1 MAKAPQKSKEA
12 KAKAAS
18 GGGKKSKKK
27 WSKGKSR
34 DKLQNMC
41 LFDKPT
47 YDRVLKEVPN
57 YKVLLFWSSFV
68 ENRLEIFILH
78 IFNDISYQVIT
89 PSIVSDR
96 MKIRGSLARRAIKVK
111 YQYFYKS
118 SITIKLPSGAPRNGQ
133 N

>member
-57 YKVLLFWSSFV
+57 YKVLLY
-68 ENRLEIFILH
+68 
-78 IFNDISYQVIT
+78 SYYRNNSV
-89 PSIVSDR
+89 
-96 MKIRGSLARRAIKVK
+96 L
-111 YQYFYKS
+111 KS
-118 SITIKLPSGAPRNGQ
+118 YMIN
-133 N
+133 

>member
-57 YKVLLFWSSFV
+57 YKVNFVPFPLVSS
-68 ENRLEIFILH
+68 
-78 IFNDISYQVIT
+78 
-89 PSIVSDR
+89 
-96 MKIRGSLARRAIKVK
+96 K
-111 YQYFYKS
+111 KS
-118 SITIKLPSGAPRNGQ
+118 KDY
-133 N
+133 